1 MITIKLGTI
10 WAVNLHSPHPHLIIL
25 TIGAAMNPNIKF
37 NSPSLTEDSLNQP
50 PQSRPHKNLDPL
62 FHPGIQKPTW
72 CLGSGSKRHAGNGGI
87 TANYVVI
94 CKMAMIMHCIAKGS
108 SENMHIFKFPNG
120 AKQYPG
126 WQHSEFARRKTRTA
140 HFGKHLVNLNC
151 IASQILK
158 T

>member
-1 MITIKLGTI
+1 MGSQPP
-10 WAVNLHSPHPHLIIL
+10 VLHSPHPHLIIL

-62 FHPGIQKPTW
+62 FYPGIQKPTW

-94 CKMAMIMHCIAKGS
+94 CKMAMIMHCIAMVGS

-120 AKQYPG
+120 AKPLLDIQG
-126 WQHSEFARRKTRTA
+126 GSTVSLRGAKQELLTLGNTW
-140 HFGKHLVNLNC
+140 
-151 IASQILK
+151 
-158 T
+158 

>member
-1 MITIKLGTI
+1 MG
-10 WAVNLHSPHPHLIIL
+10 SQPPHL
-25 TIGAAMNPNIKF
+25 TRPAIGAAMNPNIKI
-37 NSPSLTEDSLNQP
+37 NSPSLTESNQP
-50 PQSRPHKNLDPL
+50 PQSCPHKNLDPL

>member
-1 MITIKLGTI
+1 MGSQPPQSTPTFNYTYY
-10 WAVNLHSPHPHLIIL
+10 WCCHE
-25 TIGAAMNPNIKF
+25 MNPNIKF

-62 FHPGIQKPTW
+62 FHSGIQKPTR

-94 CKMAMIMHCIAKGS
+94 CKMAMTMHCIAKGS

-120 AKQYPG
+120 AKPKLDIQG
-126 WQHSEFARRKTRTA
+126 GSTVSLRGAKQELLTLGNTW
-140 HFGKHLVNLNC
+140 
-151 IASQILK
+151 
-158 T
+158 